1 MGCCVSS
8 KIQNEDVVGQCE
20 ARKSFVKQAVVA
32 RTALAC
38 SHARYVQALAA
49 MSLAFKQFSDS
60 ELGFRSSDREAPI
73 PPPTAKSTAHKEED
87 PEEEQEESPISI
99 SLSPSPSEEIE
110 ERSSRIK
117 AMMLR
122 NTPTEAVTVVL
133 SPPRRRNFTSEND
146 YFAQFGEEERG
157 GEEEEKNVAGA
168 PAAPRIEE
176 IFEPE
181 DDDASTSGSS
191 SDGASSRS
199 GGGGDAGD
207 GDGEVQEKEN
217 AAAGESIGSTE
228 KSETPA
234 PVELV
239 DVLREL
245 EEQFLRASEAGK
257 PVVRMLEAGKVQLE
271 KGFSDH
277 SSRLLSAL
285 SLGHWSPR
293 SLSSPSGF
301 DIEAGGMSGS
311 HAGTLDR
318 LYAWEKKLYE
328 EVKAWEAVNTELER
342 KRRLLR
348 NLDARGAKP
357 DVIDKTRASMKAL
370 ETEITVAVHAME
382 ASSANIQK
390 ITDEEMLP
398 QLLELLEGLA
408 VMWKNMHECH
418 QQQLR
423 VVMHLKL
430 PRESS
435 LEAIS
440 VSHRN
445 TTAQLELAL
454 TAWQTGLGSFIATQ
468 KDYVRSLSGWIKSS
482 LPPDSHPKK
491 SGKKA
496 AVVPKIRHMSDKWAE
511 ALEKLPLQAVSSR
524 MKQLSETLREIG
536 TKQAEEIRLQ
546 RRTEALSKELSKK
559 MISLKSLE
567 KKQQQQ
573 QQQQMDGS
581 VGKKKSSVD
590 KLGERVEIEKQ
601 RFRGAIQDTRSF
613 TLCGL
618 QSSLPPLFQELQS
631 FTEKCM
637 EIHTALYEEVNS
649 YTAGVTVDHSR

>member
-1 MGCCVSS
+1 
-8 KIQNEDVVGQCE
+8 
-20 ARKSFVKQAVVA
+20 
-32 RTALAC
+32 
-38 SHARYVQALAA
+38 
-49 MSLAFKQFSDS
+49 
-60 ELGFRSSDREAPI
+60 
-73 PPPTAKSTAHKEED
+73 
-87 PEEEQEESPISI
+87 
-99 SLSPSPSEEIE
+99 
-110 ERSSRIK
+110 
-117 AMMLR
+117 
-122 NTPTEAVTVVL
+122 
-133 SPPRRRNFTSEND
+133 
-146 YFAQFGEEERG
+146 
-157 GEEEEKNVAGA
+157 
-168 PAAPRIEE
+168 
-176 IFEPE
+176 
-181 DDDASTSGSS
+181 
-191 SDGASSRS
+191 
-199 GGGGDAGD
+199 
-207 GDGEVQEKEN
+207 
-217 AAAGESIGSTE
+217 
-228 KSETPA
+228 
-234 PVELV
+234 
-239 DVLREL
+239 
-245 EEQFLRASEAGK
+245 
-257 PVVRMLEAGKVQLE
+257 MLEAGKVQLE